1 MCIYSKGFM
10 QLIKTEKCVF
20 CTFITVY
27 VVLLDGWNETEF
39 VADTD
44 EEAINKFLEY
54 LATRR

>member
-1 MCIYSKGFM
+1 MCIYRKGFM

-20 CTFITVY
+20 CTFVTVY

-44 EEAINKFLEY
+44 EEAIEKFLAW
-54 LATRR
+54 LNNR